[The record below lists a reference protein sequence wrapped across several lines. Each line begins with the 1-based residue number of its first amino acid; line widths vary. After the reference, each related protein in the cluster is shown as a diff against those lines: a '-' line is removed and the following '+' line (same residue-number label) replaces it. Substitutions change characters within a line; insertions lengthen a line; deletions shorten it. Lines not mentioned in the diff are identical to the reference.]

1 MRNKL
6 FTVAASLLVLASLAT
21 AQANFTFTKGAIAN
35 IPFAFSVGEQSYPA
49 GVYTV
54 QIDREKQ
61 MVVIRNSDR
70 KSRIFLANNDE
81 IQVAPRKSQLVFRR
95 MGDHFFLTAIWTEGS
110 NQGERLIPGKMETE
124 MARQQ
129 MGTPETIAV
138 QAQAR

>member
-6 FTVAASLLVLASLAT
+6 FIVAASLLLLASVAN
-21 AQANFTFTKGAIAN
+21 AQANFTFTKGAVAN

-49 GVYTV
+49 GVYTL

-70 KSRIFLANNDE
+70 KSRIFLANNDD

-129 MGTPETIAV
+129 TGTPETIAV